1 MLFRVW
7 TLTRIRN
14 LYRVFCD
21 AMYKL
26 CAWASLINLGF
37 LILAKWSIVMTDEER
52 EALAFQRKRK
62 QKIIRR
68 VVLIGGGVLVFII
81 GNWSWL
87 MSLL

>member
-1 MLFRVW
+1 MS
-7 TLTRIRN
+7 
-14 LYRVFCD
+14 
-21 AMYKL
+21 KL

-37 LILAKWSIVMTDEER
+37 LILAEWSIVMTDEER